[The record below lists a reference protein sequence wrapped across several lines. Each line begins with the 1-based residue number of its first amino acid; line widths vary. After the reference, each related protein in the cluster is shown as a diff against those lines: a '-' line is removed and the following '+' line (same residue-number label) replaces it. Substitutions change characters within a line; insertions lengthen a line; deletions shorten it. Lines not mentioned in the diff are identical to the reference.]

1 MNKQIDL
8 LAKKLIDARLMMATA
23 ESCTG
28 GGIAQAL
35 TDISGSSQWF
45 DSGLVTYSNEAKQR
59 LLGVPN
65 ELIDQWGAVSEP
77 VAKSMAEGAANQEGV
92 DLAVAVTGIAGPTG
106 GSKDKP
112 VGTVWIA
119 WKIPN
124 KQSEARCFKFDGD
137 RSAIRQATI
146 NAAITGLLERL

>member
-1 MNKQIDL
+1 MNNLINL
-8 LAKKLIDARLMMATA
+8 LAEKLVDAQYMLATA

-59 LLGVPN
+59 LLGVPG
-65 ELIDQWGAVSEP
+65 ELIAQWGAVSKP
-77 VAKSMAEGAANQEGV
+77 VAKSMAEGAAGQQGV
-92 DLAVAVTGIAGPTG
+92 DVAVSVTGIAGPTG
-106 GSKDKP
+106 GTKDKP

-119 WKIPN
+119 WKLPN
-124 KQSEARCFKFDGD
+124 NQSEARCFQFDGD
-137 RSAIRQATI
+137 RAAIREATI
-146 NAAITGLLERL
+146 NAAITGLIERL

>member
-1 MNKQIDL
+1 MDKQIQL
-8 LAKKLIDARLMMATA
+8 LAKKLMDAGLMMATA

-28 GGIAQAL
+28 GGIAQSL

-45 DSGLVTYSNEAKQR
+45 DSGIVTYSNEAKQR
-59 LLGVPN
+59 LLGVQK
-65 ELIDQWGAVSEP
+65 ELIDKWGAVSEP

-106 GSKDKP
+106 GSVDKP

-119 WKIPN
+119 WKLPN
-124 KQSEARCFKFDGD
+124 KETECSHFKFDGD
-137 RSAIRQATI
+137 RAHIRKATI
-146 NAAITGLLERL
+146 NAAIVGLLERL

>member
-1 MNKQIDL
+1 MDNQIEL
-8 LAKKLIDARLMMATA
+8 LSKKLIDAKLVMATA

-35 TDISGSSQWF
+35 TAISGSSQWF

-59 LLGVPN
+59 LLGVPG
-65 ELIDQWGAVSEP
+65 ELIVDWGAVSEP
-77 VAKSMAEGAANQEGV
+77 VAKSMAEGAASQDGV
-92 DLAVAVTGIAGPTG
+92 DLAVAVTGVAGPTG
-106 GSKDKP
+106 GTKEKP

-119 WKIPN
+119 WKLQN
-124 KQSEARCFKFDGD
+124 NQAEAHCYRFDGD
-137 RSAIRQATI
+137 RSEIRQATI